1 MKEELMGVIAGL
13 VVCYFF
19 YKVSDKNLIIITK

>member
-1 MKEELMGVIAGL
+1 MKEELFGVLAGL
-13 VVCYFF
+13 VVCYF